1 MDNMNKSQNQKIAN
15 QNRGPNIGLD
25 ESLYPAVLNAIA
37 HPLLIISETGQI
49 EYVNS
54 ATENFFEMGAPILLR
69 QNISN
74 LVMFGSPLLSLIEQ
88 VNQKQIAVNEYEI
101 QFEIPRLHVTKIVDI
116 QARLLE
122 SHSDVEGRHMSIMF
136 IERGMANMIESQIL
150 SRNATKSISNMAEI
164 LAHEIKNPLSGI
176 RGAAQLL
183 GATANSDDKSLTTLI
198 CDETDRICNLIDQ
211 MEQFSDGRLPEYESI
226 NIHLLIDHVKKL
238 AANGFGKHVKFVEH
252 YDPSLPQINGNKDQ
266 LIQVLLNLVKNACEA
281 LEDVPNA
288 RIKITTAYKAGLK
301 LKVPNRD
308 KLLSLPFELTIED
321 NGNGIDSAF
330 VPHIYDAFVTNKK
343 GGKGLGL
350 ALVAKIIADHSA
362 VIDYVGDKSGAKF
375 RILFPLL
382 NTSIEAKG

>member
-1 MDNMNKSQNQKIAN
+1 MNKTVN
-15 QNRGPNIGLD
+15 QNSGKKTAMD
-25 ESLYPAVLNAIA
+25 QELYPAVLNAIA
-37 HPLLIISETGQI
+37 HPLLVISVAGQI
-49 EYVNS
+49 KYVNS
-54 ATENFFEMGAPILLR
+54 AAENFFEMGAPILLR
-69 QNISN
+69 QKISN
-74 LVMFGSPLLSLIEQ
+74 LVMFGSPVLALIEQ
-88 VNQKQIAVNEYEI
+88 VYQKQLAVNEYEI

-122 SHSDVEGRHMSIMF
+122 TNGKDSDERHMSIMF

-150 SRNATKSISNMAEI
+150 SRNATKSISSMAEI
-164 LAHEIKNPLSGI
+164 MAHEIKNPLSGI

-183 GATANSDDKSLTTLI
+183 GATASSDDKSLTTLI
-198 CDETDRICNLIDQ
+198 CDETDRICTLIDQ
-211 MEQFSDGRLPEYESI
+211 MEQFSDGRLPEYEPI

-238 AANGFGKHVKFVEH
+238 AANGFGKHVKFIEH
-252 YDPSLPQINGNKDQ
+252 YDPSLPQISGNKDQ

-288 RIKITTAYKAGLK
+288 TIKITTAYKAGLK

-308 KLLSLPFELTIED
+308 KLLSLPFELSIED
-321 NGNGIDSAF
+321 NGHGIDKAF
-330 VPHIYDAFVTNKK
+330 LPHIYDAFVTDKK

-362 VIDYVGDKSGAKF
+362 VIDYVGNKSGAKF

-382 NTSIEAKG
+382 SGKQ